1 MARCSIPYERVDIE
15 ELDIISVTLQWF
27 FCESSL
33 VGRYDSIVVKVY
45 LVKVYL
51 VIVPFWRLPC
61 HCSLLMV
68 ILWRF
73 PFESS
78 LVVVHL
84 VIVALRVPF
93 VEFPLSSFFVKELT
107 LGAPIESIV
116 IRVSPFRVLSKKKAP
131 L

>member
-51 VIVPFWRLPC
+51 VKVYLVKVYLVKVRLWYFTL
-61 HCSLLMV
+61 SLFL
-68 ILWRF
+68 F
-73 PFESS
+73 GGC
-78 LVVVHL
+78 L
-84 VIVALRVPF
+84 VIVAGLVRVM
-93 VEFPLSSFFVKELT
+93 LW
-107 LGAPIESIV
+107 
-116 IRVSPFRVLSKKKAP
+116 
-131 L
+131 